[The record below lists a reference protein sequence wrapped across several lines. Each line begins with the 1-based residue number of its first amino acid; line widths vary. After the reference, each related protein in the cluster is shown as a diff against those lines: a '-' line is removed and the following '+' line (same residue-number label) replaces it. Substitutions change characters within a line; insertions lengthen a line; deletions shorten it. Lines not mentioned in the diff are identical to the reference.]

1 MDLEFNHASLAGVRR
16 RDACALYRGPDH
28 RQPSPR
34 RRVVEVQLSL
44 FFPTMLRGGRR
55 QLRPTPCPAPQPIR
69 ETNGVASKHL
79 ILAAV
84 PQSDGLLNIST
95 SSLFAEGSRQGH
107 FFLRFRLN
115 CTRCISIAP
124 AMLDRYLAALPA
136 MSLIPFA
143 PFFTADFLAPLFA
156 LLPRSRTL

>member
-1 MDLEFNHASLAGVRR
+1 MLRSRAALIQR
-16 RDACALYRGPDH
+16 RDEQNREA
-28 RQPSPR
+28 
-34 RRVVEVQLSL
+34 RRV
-44 FFPTMLRGGRR
+44 GGRTCSGEA
-55 QLRPTPCPAPQPIR
+55 LSC
-69 ETNGVASKHL
+69 
-79 ILAAV
+79 
-84 PQSDGLLNIST
+84 
-95 SSLFAEGSRQGH
+95 SLFAEGSRQGH

-156 LLPRSRTL
+156 LLFESPTAPSPALRPLPMSALTAW